1 MIKKVTSVT
10 SFNDAV
16 GKRMSITYSEI
27 DEETGQIFSDG
38 KRVDR
43 IILDAADIEKVD
55 AVEELAQAI
64 IEAI

>member
-1 MIKKVTSVT
+1 MIKKVTSIT

-27 DEETGQIFSDG
+27 DEESGQIFSDG

-43 IILDAADIEKVD
+43 IILDNADIDKIEE
-55 AVEELAQAI
+55 VEAIAQAI
-64 IEAI
+64 IDEI